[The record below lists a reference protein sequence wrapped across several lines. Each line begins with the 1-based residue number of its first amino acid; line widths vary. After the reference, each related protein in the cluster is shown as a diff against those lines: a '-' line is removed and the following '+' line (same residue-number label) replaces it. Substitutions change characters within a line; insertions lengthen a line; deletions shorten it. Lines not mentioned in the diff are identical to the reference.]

1 MNQELINRVQA
12 NMSNVDSLKLQKIE
26 ADTKIKS
33 LQESLAQGLEAAKEL
48 GYNSLDEM
56 IKAQA
61 ELETAIKLECDEV
74 EKAFTEAGV

>member
-12 NMSNVDSLKLQKIE
+12 NMAKADSLKVQKIE

-33 LQESLAQGLEAAKEL
+33 LQESLAQDLEAAKEL

-61 ELETAIKLECDEV
+61 ELEAAIKLECDEV
-74 EKAFTEAGV
+74 EKAFIEAGV